1 VNIRLTDKKECD
13 MPSLDE
19 RRALGQ
25 KIQEDLFGEYPPA
38 VRGPAID
45 IISRDWAEFADETV
59 FGFGWARGVIS
70 RRERSMVTCAALA
83 AQGME
88 RQLVQH
94 LKGALNLGITP
105 EELIE
110 VCMQLVFYAG
120 WPKAQNALQMLVEVL
135 TARGELDAVASR
147 IAEARKS
154 LDGNG

>member
-1 VNIRLTDKKECD
+1 MSIE
-13 MPSLDE
+13 E
-19 RRALGQ
+19 RRALGR

-45 IISRDWAEFADETV
+45 IISREWAEFADETV

-94 LKGALNLGITP
+94 LKGALNQGIKP

-135 TARGELDAVASR
+135 AQRGELEAVAQR
-147 IAEARKS
+147 IAKAREVGAKAAV
-154 LDGNG
+154 

>member
-1 VNIRLTDKKECD
+1 MATLED
-13 MPSLDE
+13 
-19 RRALGQ
+19 RRALGAQ
-25 KIQEDLFGEYPPA
+25 IQRDLFGEYPPA

-135 TARGELDAVASR
+135 AARGELEGVAKR
-147 IAEARKS
+147 IAEARAT
-154 LDGNG
+154 LNNGEK